1 MLKSSIVWEER
12 SLLKIRLDPNRVSIH
27 PLGHEAE
34 FFVDYGEKRYHAI
47 VPTHSLGEGRRF
59 VPAER
64 VGHLGNLALVVL
76 PVGNDGTTTW
86 RIPEDEL
93 EGMLYN

>member
-12 SLLKIRLDPNRVSIH
+12 SPLKIRLDPNRVSTH

-34 FFVDYGEKRYHAI
+34 FFLEHGNNQYHA
-47 VPTHSLGEGRRF
+47 V
-59 VPAER
+59 VPAHTLGAGYRYVPSER

-76 PVGNDGTTTW
+76 PTGNDGTTTW
-86 RIPEDEL
+86 RIPEDDL
-93 EGMLYN
+93 AGMLYK